1 MNKKKIIIVILVVF
15 VVFIAV
21 VVLSLKL
28 QLKSGEAPIS
38 QINPEIN
45 SIPEESSL
53 ATGTVSSVSSG
64 AGQTAPAFVD
74 NSIQVSGPTLNALP
88 GSPEAPK
95 QTEVKANEIPAQAVK
110 IDITAAGFSP
120 KEFRVKEGAA
130 ITLALSASDGQT
142 HVFIFPDA
150 SLMGLTTMVLG
161 GSTKTLTFN
170 APKAGSYSFRD
181 DIPQFR
187 ANTGVMIVE

>member
-1 MNKKKIIIVILVVF
+1 MNKKKIIIVILVVLI
-15 VVFIAV
+15 VFTAV
-21 VVLSLKL
+21 VALSLKL
-28 QLKSGEAPIS
+28 QLKSGELPIS
-38 QINPEIN
+38 KLNPETN
-45 SIPEESSL
+45 STLEETPSSSE
-53 ATGTVSSVSSG
+53 TTVSTAS
-64 AGQTAPAFVD
+64 QTAEALAG
-74 NSIQVSGPTLNALP
+74 NSIQISGPTLNALP

-95 QTEVKANEIPAQAVK
+95 QTEVKPNEIPAQAVK

-120 KEFRVKEGAA
+120 KEFRVREGAA

-187 ANTGVMIVE
+187 ANSGVMIVE

>member
-1 MNKKKIIIVILVVF
+1 MNKKKIIIAILVIF
-15 VVFIAV
+15 VVLAAAV
-21 VVLSLKL
+21 ALASKL
-28 QLKSGEAPIS
+28 RVKSGEQTIAKL
-38 QINPEIN
+38 NPETNLAPDKI
-45 SIPEESSL
+45 SSSTEI
-53 ATGTVSSVSSG
+53 A
-64 AGQTAPAFVD
+64 AQTASQTAEALTG

-95 QTEVKANEIPAQAVK
+95 QIEVKTSEIPAQAVK
-110 IDITAAGFSP
+110 IDITATGFSP

-161 GSTKTLTFN
+161 GSIKTLTFN

-187 ANTGVMIVE
+187 ANSGVMIVE